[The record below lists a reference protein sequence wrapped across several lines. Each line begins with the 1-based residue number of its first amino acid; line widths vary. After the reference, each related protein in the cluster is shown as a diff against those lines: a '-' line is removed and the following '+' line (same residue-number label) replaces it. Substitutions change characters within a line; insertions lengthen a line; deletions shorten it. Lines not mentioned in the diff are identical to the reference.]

1 MITRLAFRNLS
12 AARGR
17 SIVTLLLSFASTA
30 LFIVYVAFMDGSH
43 EQMIRSSVEIYTGYI
58 HIDAKGYR
66 EKGGYDYL
74 IEDSAAAKRIA
85 SENPSVSVIAERF
98 ETFALLSGDHKCVG
112 AMVAGIEPSKEAAV
126 SSLEKSLHTGRYLED
141 NDTDAIYIGSDLAKR
156 LGVGVGSQVAM
167 VGSGTDYSIA
177 ADLFTVAGIF
187 KTGLFEFDS
196 ASSFVNKPYLDGVM
210 GSENMASYL
219 VLDYDHGRAVDEVV
233 KPLNSALP
241 EPLEA
246 VSWKILLA
254 SLLQAM
260 LLDSVFG
267 YLSISIFF
275 VVIFF
280 VIMIFGYVNIN
291 ARTKE
296 IGVLRALGMSPK
308 RIFGLL
314 FSEAL
319 ILGTLSVAAGT
330 VAGAATAYYFELHPI
345 VIPGI
350 AETYK
355 EWGVI
360 TDKIPMRFDP
370 FTIAWNA
377 VLVFVLNLLAV
388 LYPIAKVNQ
397 LSPMEAI
404 RHV

>member
-1 MITRLAFRNLS
+1 MITRLALRNLFV
-12 AARGR
+12 ARGR

-43 EQMIRSSVEIYTGYI
+43 EQMIKSSVEIYTGYI

-66 EKGGYDYL
+66 EEGGYDYL
-74 IEDSAAAKRIA
+74 IEDSAAVKRIA
-85 SENPSVSVIAERF
+85 AENPAVRGIAERF
-98 ETFALLSGDHKCVG
+98 ETFALLSGDDKSIG
-112 AMVAGIEPSKEAAV
+112 ALVAGIEPSKEAAM
-126 SSLEKSLHTGRYLED
+126 SSLEKSLHAGRYLED

-156 LGVGVGSQVAM
+156 LEVGVGSQVAM

-177 ADLFTVAGIF
+177 ADMFTVAGIF

-196 ASSFVNKPYLDGVM
+196 ASSFVNKPYLDEVM
-210 GSENMASYL
+210 QSTNMASYI
-219 VLDYDHGRAVDEVV
+219 VLDYDHGRSVEEVV
-233 KPLNSALP
+233 TSLDRALP
-241 EPLEA
+241 QELEA

-291 ARTKE
+291 ARTRE
-296 IGVLRALGMSPK
+296 IGVLRALGMSP
-308 RIFGLL
+308 RQVFGLL
-314 FSEAL
+314 FHEAL

-330 VAGAATAYYFELHPI
+330 VTGAAVAYYFELHPI

-360 TDKIPMRFDP
+360 TDEIPMRFDP
-370 FTIAWNA
+370 FTIAWNS
-377 VLVFVLNLLAV
+377 VLVFGLNLLAI
-388 LYPIAKVNQ
+388 LYPIMKVNQ